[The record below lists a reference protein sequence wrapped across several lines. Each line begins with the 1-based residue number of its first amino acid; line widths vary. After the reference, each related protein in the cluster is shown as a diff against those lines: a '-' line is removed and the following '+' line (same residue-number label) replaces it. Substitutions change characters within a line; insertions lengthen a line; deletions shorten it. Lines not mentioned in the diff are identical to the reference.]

1 MEQIEAN
8 GIQIYPLPD
17 CDDDEDEEYKEQCR
31 QLKVTKHISLR
42 VQFMTVQFARC
53 LFWHWLQGWQVY
65 PIAENE
71 VDP

>member
-31 QLKVTKHISLR
+31 QLKVTRSSSIHDCAICEVFVLAL
-42 VQFMTVQFARC
+42 VAF
-53 LFWHWLQGWQVY
+53 